1 MKKLSKKKNP
11 VGRPALDPEAGTREG
26 VSFRLPADTR
36 MKIVKLAARERR
48 SQANV
53 IVVAIDRMYDAS

>member
-1 MKKLSKKKNP
+1 MKKLKKKNP

-36 MKIVKLAARERR
+36 EKIVKIAKRERR

-53 IVVAIDRMYDAS
+53 VVVAIDRMYDAS

>member
-1 MKKLSKKKNP
+1 MKKHKQKNP

-36 MKIVKLAARERR
+36 EKIVKIAKRERR

-53 IVVAIDRMYDAS
+53 VVVAIDRMYEDQ